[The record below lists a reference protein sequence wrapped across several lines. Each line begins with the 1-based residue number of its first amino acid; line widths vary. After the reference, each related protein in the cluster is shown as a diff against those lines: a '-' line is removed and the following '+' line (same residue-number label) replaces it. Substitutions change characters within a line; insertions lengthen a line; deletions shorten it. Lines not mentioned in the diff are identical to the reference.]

1 MVRNEGHRDH
11 MRAVSEILSRTDP
24 VVSRQ
29 DISVLHKI
37 DNPDQ
42 EGLEELRAMRALGV
56 SREKLIET
64 FGGNYLPR
72 LERLEAA
79 EMAKR
84 ADEAKII
91 DGEVIDG

>member
-1 MVRNEGHRDH
+1 MALLDRVDPIIGRQQIEVAHR
-11 MRAVSEILSRTDP
+11 I
-24 VVSRQ
+24 
-29 DISVLHKI
+29 I
-37 DNPDQ
+37 DPDQ

-84 ADEAKII
+84 SNEAKVI
-91 DGEVIDG
+91 DGEVIEVSANG